1 MFIQQVG
8 LSLGL
13 GLLVGFQREWGPSH
27 LAGIRTFALITVFGT
42 LCARLSQVFEGWILA
57 AGLIG
62 LSAIIIAGGIA
73 RFQSEDYT
81 PGLTTA
87 AAALLMYAVG
97 ALSVVHLSA
106 AAMVGGA
113 TAVLLHWKRQMHS
126 LVHRFSEQ
134 DLRAII
140 QLVLI
145 SLVILPLLP
154 DRYYGPYDV
163 INPFHIWLIVVLI
176 VGISM
181 GGYIVFRFLSGA
193 KGAMIAGILGGIIS
207 STATSVSYA
216 RQSKEEE
223 KKSERAAFVI
233 LIASTVVFFRVAVEI
248 GLIAP
253 EILPQILPQLAAMT
267 AFMAVSCGLHYL
279 FFFKRFNQGKVIA
292 DKDPSNLKAAVAFG
306 LLYAVVLFV
315 IAAAQAEFGEAGLYW
330 VSVLSGLTDM
340 DAITLSTTQMIQ
352 QERVSFDTGWRMI
365 VIGAM
370 ANMVFKGAIAAL
382 MGHRRLMLHLALSF
396 GLAILGG
403 IGIVLF
409 WPEVQ
414 WPYP

>member
-1 MFIQQVG
+1 MDFLFIQQVG

-13 GLLVGFQREWGPSH
+13 GLLVGLQREWGPSH

-42 LCARLSQVFEGWILA
+42 LCARLSEEFGGWILA

-73 RFQSEDYT
+73 RFKSKDFV

-87 AAALLMYAVG
+87 AAALLMYTVG
-97 ALSVVHLSA
+97 ALSVIHLSA
-106 AAMVGGA
+106 AAMVGGT

-126 LVHRFSEQ
+126 MVHRFSEQ
-134 DLRAII
+134 DLRGII

-145 SLVILPLLP
+145 ALVILPLLA
-154 DRYYGPYDV
+154 DRYYGPYQV

-176 VGISM
+176 VGISVA
-181 GGYIVFRFLSGA
+181 GYIVSRFLRGA
-193 KGAMIAGILGGIIS
+193 KGSLIAGILGGIIS
-207 STATSVSYA
+207 STATAVSYS
-216 RQSKEEE
+216 RQSKED
-223 KKSERAAFVI
+223 ERNASRGAFVI
-233 LIASTVVFFRVAVEI
+233 LIASTIVFFRVAVEI

-253 EILPQILPQLAAMT
+253 KLLLQILPQLTAMT
-267 AFMAVSCGLHYL
+267 LLMAITCGLHYL
-279 FFFKRFNQGKVIA
+279 IFFKRFTQDKVVA
-292 DKDPSNLKAAVAFG
+292 DKDPSNLKAAVVFG

-315 IAAAQAEFGEAGLYW
+315 IAATQSEFGDTGLYW
-330 VSVLSGLTDM
+330 VSILSGLTDM

-365 VIGAM
+365 IIGAM

-382 MGHRRLMLHLALSF
+382 MGHRQLLLHLSLFF

-403 IGIVLF
+403 ICIVLF
-409 WPEVQ
+409 WPQ
-414 WPYP
+414 AQ